1 VSAAGWLGLGEGW
14 AELGAL
20 LGWEPGAPGGVGT
33 GRRRQRSTAALSR
46 QLRNQRRNNENLARL
61 SRKIISPVIF
71 AHVRA
76 AYPGMPVSE
85 QNCHPFQWGR
95 YLWMHNGVVGGFTQV
110 RRRAGALASGR
121 AGRGGGGGAGER
133 ASREGRRCRG

>member
-1 VSAAGWLGLGEGW
+1 VRAK
-14 AELGAL
+14 
-20 LGWEPGAPGGVGT
+20 
-33 GRRRQRSTAALSR
+33 
-46 QLRNQRRNNENLARL
+46 RRNNENLARL

-110 RRRAGALASGR
+110 RAARRGTRHEGPAGQ
-121 AGRGGGGGAGER
+121 GGQRLGLGL
-133 ASREGRRCRG
+133 SRPGPRQHAQHQRRQQPAAAAAAAPAAAATWAPPATVPR